1 MLRYT
6 LVVAGPSAEDATLWL
21 LTNIDTESLPVVE
34 QFPSAF
40 IGHWIFRLEGSLD
53 PYDQHAFEGS
63 LNYEVNDQ
71 GSDLIW
77 WKSTHIKREAA

>member
-6 LVVAGPSAEDATLWL
+6 LVVSAARQEDANLWCYL
-21 LTNIDTESLPVVE
+21 NVDTSRLKVAEII
-34 QFPSAF
+34 PSAF
-40 IGHWIFRLEGSLD
+40 LGHMIVKMEGDLD
-53 PYDQHAFEGS
+53 RYNRTAFEAS

-77 WKSTHIKREAA
+77 WNTQSPRRDP